1 MRIPFASHGPA
12 ALPALL
18 YLLISG
24 AVVSCSSRFFVEH
37 PEDLAA
43 EASVLSAR
51 LAGSRTP
58 GGGRFRAAEVP
69 AEADIV
75 LRLSASWSGESGSE
89 GEGLIL
95 FHTPFVP
102 AADIGRDAL
111 SPASMYKILRKAVPF
126 ADCISGAEAIHRV
139 EDLEPA
145 SLVLRVDGK
154 SLDEPDYPLVR
165 EVRAGLEVRG
175 IRGRWAESGVRK
187 LLAAL
192 GEEDRIASGAFRRI
206 LWISAAGDLM
216 TGRGIDKRLRDGG
229 PEAVFDPGV
238 LRSLRGS
245 DLALANLEGALTL
258 RGSAARKTYTFRSD
272 PSAASSL
279 ADAGFDALLL
289 ANNHSLDWGPAG
301 LADTLEAL
309 AGAGIAGVGA
319 GRDLWEASRPFRI
332 EIKGQSVAV
341 FGAARFP
348 RERSGWDGARTA
360 AAAGRPGILW
370 LDEAGLD
377 RLRASFR
384 DDVLDIVLFH
394 GGTEWSKEPDPRVR
408 GIVFGLAEAGAD
420 IVLGS
425 HPHVVQG
432 LEWHRGRPILWSLGN
447 LVFPGMDGT
456 PGGEAGLLVRAG
468 FQGTRLLYLDPVP
481 LVLLPDGVREAAVDS
496 R

>member
-1 MRIPFASHGPA
+1 MG
-12 ALPALL
+12 
-18 YLLISG
+18 
-24 AVVSCSSRFFVEH
+24 
-37 PEDLAA
+37 
-43 EASVLSAR
+43 
-51 LAGSRTP
+51 
-58 GGGRFRAAEVP
+58 
-69 AEADIV
+69 
-75 LRLSASWSGESGSE
+75 
-89 GEGLIL
+89 
-95 FHTPFVP
+95 
-102 AADIGRDAL
+102 
-111 SPASMYKILRKAVPF
+111 
-126 ADCISGAEAIHRV
+126 
-139 EDLEPA
+139 
-145 SLVLRVDGK
+145 
-154 SLDEPDYPLVR
+154 
-165 EVRAGLEVRG
+165 
-175 IRGRWAESGVRK
+175 ESGVRE

-245 DLALANLEGALTL
+245 DLAPANLEGALTL

-319 GRDLWEASRPFRI
+319 GRDLGEASRPFRI

-394 GGTEWSKEPDPRVR
+394 GDGMVEGTGPPGAGHCLRTCGSRGGHRPRIPSPCGPGTGMAPGPADPLVPGQSSFSREWTGPRAGR
-408 GIVFGLAEAGAD
+408 RVFWYGRD
-420 IVLGS
+420 S
-425 HPHVVQG
+425 
-432 LEWHRGRPILWSLGN
+432 RGRGCCTWIPYSLSCSRTGSGRPP
-447 LVFPGMDGT
+447 LIP
-456 PGGEAGLLVRAG
+456 ARS
-468 FQGTRLLYLDPVP
+468 RL
-481 LVLLPDGVREAAVDS
+481 
-496 R
+496 